1 MLVMGSPKS
10 GRHHDLFEIDEV
22 LNEILHLLKESDI
35 PHQGLFLNA
44 DAGFDSDDFRNLL
57 EKNEIIANIKVNT
70 RNSSSV
76 DNDYYF
82 DPKLYKRRFK
92 IEKANAWID
101 LFKSLL
107 IRFEITAINW

>member
-57 EKNEIIANIKVNT
+57 EKNEIIANIKTNT
-70 RNSSSV
+70 RSCN
-76 DNDYYF
+76 
-82 DPKLYKRRFK
+82 
-92 IEKANAWID
+92 
-101 LFKSLL
+101 
-107 IRFEITAINW
+107 